1 MFVNEDWLLDSN
13 FLLNFE
19 RRTVRVEE
27 TRGYPIIIFNALIV
41 IIALFLS
48 VT

>member
-1 MFVNEDWLLDSN
+1 MAFRVYN

-27 TRGYPIIIFNALIV
+27 TQGYPIIIFNALFV